1 MLRFIVIPQCDKSIF
16 FFKERKKINLKDM
29 NNIVGLSWVVA
40 LALGMTAC
48 TKNDTTQTAMT
59 ASSSHAT
66 STHATSTHASMT
78 QTQSMH
84 HMASAVDTQ
93 SQSQPPHIMAY
104 MDIMNKMH
112 QAMSA
117 GVQAKN
123 ADVGFAKGMIPH
135 HEGAIA
141 MAKVQLQY
149 GKDAEMKALAQKI
162 VDTQQS
168 EISVMQNWLDKNESS
183 QVAASNAKEIT
194 QAYQQ
199 KAMGNHDAMMQGIM
213 DANPDI
219 AFAKGII
226 PHHQGAIDM
235 ATIEQTYGKNPAMLA
250 LAKQIKHAQTP
261 EIKQMQDWL
270 SKQAH

>member
-1 MLRFIVIPQCDKSIF
+1 
-16 FFKERKKINLKDM
+16 M

-40 LALGMTAC
+40 LALGITAC
-48 TKNDTTQTAMT
+48 TKNDTSQTAT
-59 ASSSHAT
+59 AASSTNAT
-66 STHATSTHASMT
+66 STDTRSTDASMT
-78 QTQSMH
+78 QAQSMH
-84 HMASAVDTQ
+84 HMASAADT
-93 SQSQPPHIMAY
+93 QSQPPHIMAY

-141 MAKVQLQY
+141 MAKVELQY
-149 GKDAEMKALAQKI
+149 GRDAEMKALAQKI

-168 EISVMQNWLDKNESS
+168 EIKYMQAWLAKNEDS
-183 QVAASNAKEIT
+183 QPAASNAKEIT

-219 AFAKGII
+219 AFAKGMI

-235 ATIEQTYGKNPAMLA
+235 ATIEQTYGKNPAMLT
-250 LAKQIKHAQTP
+250 LAKQIKQAQTP

>member
-1 MLRFIVIPQCDKSIF
+1 
-16 FFKERKKINLKDM
+16 M
-29 NNIVGLSWVVA
+29 NNIMGLSWVVA

-48 TKNDTTQTAMT
+48 TKNDPTQTTTT
-59 ASSSHAT
+59 ASSTDSM
-66 STHATSTHASMT
+66 STDARSTDASMT
-78 QTQSMH
+78 
-84 HMASAVDTQ
+84 
-93 SQSQPPHIMAY
+93 HIMAY

-141 MAKVQLQY
+141 MAKVELQY

-183 QVAASNAKEIT
+183 QLAASNAKEIT

-199 KAMGNHDAMMQGIM
+199 KDMSNHDAMMQGTM

-219 AFAKGII
+219 AFAKGMI

-235 ATIEQTYGKNPAMLA
+235 ATIEQTYGKNPAMLT
-250 LAKQIKHAQTP
+250 LAKQIKQAQTP

>member
-1 MLRFIVIPQCDKSIF
+1 
-16 FFKERKKINLKDM
+16 M

-40 LALGMTAC
+40 LALGITAC
-48 TKNDTTQTAMT
+48 TKNDTSQTAT
-59 ASSSHAT
+59 AASSSHAT
-66 STHATSTHASMT
+66 STHASMT
-78 QTQSMH
+78 QAQSMH

-93 SQSQPPHIMAY
+93 SQMHSQTQPPHIMAY

-141 MAKVQLQY
+141 MAKVQLRY

-162 VDTQQS
+162 VDAQQS

-183 QVAASNAKEIT
+183 QVAASNAKEIA

-199 KAMGNHDAMMQGIM
+199 KDKGNHDAMMQGIM

-219 AFAKGII
+219 AFAKGMI

-235 ATIEQTYGKNPAMLA
+235 ATIEQTYGKNPAMLT
-250 LAKQIKHAQTP
+250 LAKQIKQAQTP

>member
-1 MLRFIVIPQCDKSIF
+1 
-16 FFKERKKINLKDM
+16 
-29 NNIVGLSWVVA
+29 
-40 LALGMTAC
+40 
-48 TKNDTTQTAMT
+48 
-59 ASSSHAT
+59 
-66 STHATSTHASMT
+66 
-78 QTQSMH
+78 
-84 HMASAVDTQ
+84 
-93 SQSQPPHIMAY
+93 MAY

-162 VDTQQS
+162 VDAQQS

-183 QVAASNAKEIT
+183 QPAASNAKEIT

-199 KAMGNHDAMMQGIM
+199 KDMSNHDAMMQGIM

-219 AFAKGII
+219 AFAKGMI

-250 LAKQIKHAQTP
+250 LAKQIKQAQTP

>member
-1 MLRFIVIPQCDKSIF
+1 
-16 FFKERKKINLKDM
+16 M

-48 TKNDTTQTAMT
+48 TKNDTTQTATT
-59 ASSSHAT
+59 ASSTDSM
-66 STHATSTHASMT
+66 STHASMT
-78 QTQSMH
+78 QAQSMH
-84 HMASAVDTQ
+84 HMASAADT
-93 SQSQPPHIMAY
+93 QSQPPHIMAY

-141 MAKVQLQY
+141 MAKVELQY

-162 VDTQQS
+162 VDAQQS
-168 EISVMQNWLDKNESS
+168 EISVMQNWLDKNEAS
-183 QVAASNAKEIT
+183 QPAASNAKEIT

-199 KAMGNHDAMMQGIM
+199 KDMSNHDAMMQGTM
-213 DANPDI
+213 DANPDV
-219 AFAKGII
+219 AFAKGMI

-250 LAKQIKHAQTP
+250 LAKQIKQAQTP

>member
-1 MLRFIVIPQCDKSIF
+1 MNI
-16 FFKERKKINLKDM
+16 

-40 LALGMTAC
+40 LALGITAC
-48 TKNDTTQTAMT
+48 TKNDTSQTAT
-59 ASSSHAT
+59 AASSSHAT
-66 STHATSTHASMT
+66 STNATSANAISTHASMT
-78 QTQSMH
+78 QAQSMH
-84 HMASAVDTQ
+84 HMASTAATQSQMQ

-135 HEGAIA
+135 H
-141 MAKVQLQY
+141 
-149 GKDAEMKALAQKI
+149 
-162 VDTQQS
+162 
-168 EISVMQNWLDKNESS
+168 
-183 QVAASNAKEIT
+183 
-194 QAYQQ
+194 
-199 KAMGNHDAMMQGIM
+199 
-213 DANPDI
+213 
-219 AFAKGII
+219 
-226 PHHQGAIDM
+226 QGAIDM
-235 ATIEQTYGKNPAMLA
+235 VTIEQTYGKNPAMLA

>member
-1 MLRFIVIPQCDKSIF
+1 
-16 FFKERKKINLKDM
+16 M

-40 LALGMTAC
+40 LALGITAC
-48 TKNDTTQTAMT
+48 TKNDTSQTAT
-59 ASSSHAT
+59 AASSSHA
-66 STHATSTHASMT
+66 STNATSPHASMT
-78 QTQSMH
+78 QMQSMH
-84 HMASAVDTQ
+84 HMASAADTQ
-93 SQSQPPHIMAY
+93 SQMQSQTQPPHIMAY

-141 MAKVQLQY
+141 MAKVELQY

-162 VDTQQS
+162 VDAQQS
-168 EISVMQNWLDKNESS
+168 EISVMQNWLAKNESS

-199 KAMGNHDAMMQGIM
+199 KDMSNHDAMMQGTM

-219 AFAKGII
+219 AFAKGMI

-235 ATIEQTYGKNPAMLA
+235 ATIEQTYGKNPAMLT
-250 LAKQIKHAQTP
+250 LAKQIKQAQTP

-270 SKQAH
+270 SKQAY

>member
-1 MLRFIVIPQCDKSIF
+1 
-16 FFKERKKINLKDM
+16 M
-29 NNIVGLSWVVA
+29 NNIMGLSWVVA

-48 TKNDTTQTAMT
+48 TKNDTTQTATT
-59 ASSSHAT
+59 ASSTDSM
-66 STHATSTHASMT
+66 STHASMT
-78 QTQSMH
+78 PAQSMH
-84 HMASAVDTQ
+84 HMASAADTQ

-168 EISVMQNWLDKNESS
+168 EIKYMQAWLAKNEDS
-183 QVAASNAKEIT
+183 QPAASNAKEIT

-219 AFAKGII
+219 AFAKGMI

-250 LAKQIKHAQTP
+250 LAKQIKQAQTP

-270 SKQAH
+270 SKQAY